1 MILYY
6 NTDIF
11 IERDNISD
19 SSKNEEISDN
29 DSIPELD
36 KTLCSQGT
44 KYFKMSDIFTILN
57 LKSS

>member
-1 MILYY
+1 MFLYY

-29 DSIPELD
+29 DSIPELNE
-36 KTLCSQGT
+36 TLYSQGI